1 MGGGIALRIV
11 SGIVSVSA
19 ITDFLAFIPDTA
31 FLMPWLKRINSM
43 PPSEK
48 EGLYRLLIPP
58 SLFKRFQIN
67 PLTFTGYEGSRLVRF
82 YCPDREETVMIEVK
96 RRLDDPDPIYSIQV
110 SDGPDYTQ
118 VNWDFLIVNDPDGE
132 RFNIDVDEQGRD
144 TMWGRASRNLPEEI
158 KALQAGMAPGQGR
171 KGLGITREVITGLEY
186 FAKILDIKTIS
197 LEALFYHNA
206 ILYERCGFTYFEGF
220 KRMTRIHQTFQPGGK
235 LFKLLNGSTPF
246 RQPGF
251 EKTVRGRS
259 WAIHDG
265 VIGEIDDE
273 VLDEGWYSP
282 KMYLLIGQP
291 RTATTFPEA
300 AY

>member
-1 MGGGIALRIV
+1 MFW
-11 SGIVSVSA
+11 
-19 ITDFLAFIPDTA
+19 TPAFAGVTPQETFYESIN
-31 FLMPWLKRINSM
+31 FRHCFIMPWLKRINSM
-43 PPSEK
+43 SQSEK

-67 PLTFTGYEGSRLVRF
+67 PLTFTDYEGNRLVRF
-82 YCPDREETVMIEVK
+82 YCPEREETVMIEVK
-96 RRLDDPDPIYSIQV
+96 RKLDDPDPIYSIQA

-118 VNWDFLIVNDPDGE
+118 VNWDFLIVNDPESE

-144 TMWGRASRNLPEEI
+144 TMWGRASRNLPEEV
-158 KALQAGMAPGQGR
+158 KALQAGMSPGQVR
-171 KGLGITREVITGLEY
+171 KGLVMTREVITGLEY

-206 ILYERCGFTYFEGF
+206 IVYERCGFTYFEGF
-220 KRMTRIHQTFQPGGK
+220 KRMTRIHQAFQAGGK
-235 LFKLLNGSTPF
+235 LFKLLDGSNPF

-265 VIGEIDDE
+265 VVSEIDDE

-291 RTATTFPEA
+291 RTATTFPDA
-300 AY
+300 VY